1 MPQKA
6 RKVSQAASRR
16 RPAVVRKPRK
26 ARVTQVKKRAM
37 TKIPWKQQRKK
48 TKKEGLRIS
57 NLDFADRNSESTF
70 MDVLDSPR
78 DGRESD
84 ASGPV
89 SASESHSS
97 DMVGDSENNSHD
109 DPRTNNEILPVHVGS
124 VFKDCRYKVHGKLGS
139 GSFSTVWLA
148 WDSDQET
155 YVALKV
161 QNCSRDCARAAQEEI
176 KILQEVAK
184 GDKAGSKSV
193 VRLLDHFDHSGPN
206 GRHKCMVLEYLGDNL
221 LSLLKQ
227 NKYKGLPLQ
236 LVRKLSR
243 QILVGLDYLHRE
255 LKIIHTDL
263 KPENIL
269 LVSPLDPGKD
279 PRKQV
284 QAAKSPH
291 NLVAKRPAPGH
302 ENPMPGNPLKN
313 QVTSED
319 PNFNDKEN
327 VVLQT
332 KDTLITRKVEE
343 FFARKIHQPTE
354 TLGTYDSTISPD
366 SSRAKQDVSSN
377 GEPPIDSAS
386 KDPSSCCK
394 SKTMR
399 SLQQAAG
406 ATFGSKFV
414 DPQKSVPKASD
425 RGQLNNSQAN
435 ASTILEYDSAVLPPP
450 FNNIDTRCKI
460 ADLGTACWIHKQF
473 TREIQT
479 RPYRCPEV
487 LLGANKYSTSADIW
501 SFACLV
507 FELATG
513 NALFDPRSGGDQYSR
528 DEDHLRRIMEVLG
541 PLPRKL
547 FNQAPNYRA
556 YLTKNGELRRIKST
570 QVGHC
575 PLNQHLVQSFSFS
588 ERDAKELSDFLLPLL
603 DLNPDNR
610 PSANQCLQHP
620 WLIA

>member
-1 MPQKA
+1 M
-6 RKVSQAASRR
+6 
-16 RPAVVRKPRK
+16 
-26 ARVTQVKKRAM
+26 
-37 TKIPWKQQRKK
+37 
-48 TKKEGLRIS
+48 
-57 NLDFADRNSESTF
+57 
-70 MDVLDSPR
+70 
-78 DGRESD
+78 
-84 ASGPV
+84 
-89 SASESHSS
+89 
-97 DMVGDSENNSHD
+97 
-109 DPRTNNEILPVHVGS
+109 
-124 VFKDCRYKVHGKLGS
+124 
-139 GSFSTVWLA
+139 
-148 WDSDQET
+148 
-155 YVALKV
+155 
-161 QNCSRDCARAAQEEI
+161 
-176 KILQEVAK
+176 
-184 GDKAGSKSV
+184 
-193 VRLLDHFDHSGPN
+193 
-206 GRHKCMVLEYLGDNL
+206 
-221 LSLLKQ
+221 
-227 NKYKGLPLQ
+227 
-236 LVRKLSR
+236 
-243 QILVGLDYLHRE
+243 
-255 LKIIHTDL
+255 
-263 KPENIL
+263 
-269 LVSPLDPGKD
+269 
-279 PRKQV
+279 
-284 QAAKSPH
+284 
-291 NLVAKRPAPGH
+291 
-302 ENPMPGNPLKN
+302 
-313 QVTSED
+313 
-319 PNFNDKEN
+319 
-327 VVLQT
+327 
-332 KDTLITRKVEE
+332 EE

-366 SSRAKQDVSSN
+366 SSRAQQDVSSN

-575 PLNQHLVQSFSFS
+575 PLNQRLVQSFSFS

>member
-1 MPQKA
+1 
-6 RKVSQAASRR
+6 
-16 RPAVVRKPRK
+16 
-26 ARVTQVKKRAM
+26 
-37 TKIPWKQQRKK
+37 
-48 TKKEGLRIS
+48 
-57 NLDFADRNSESTF
+57 

-109 DPRTNNEILPVHVGS
+109 DPRMKNEILPVHVGS

-193 VRLLDHFDHSGPN
+193 VRLLDHFDHRGPN

-291 NLVAKRPAPGH
+291 NLVTKRPAPGH
-302 ENPMPGNPLKN
+302 ENPMPGNSLKN

-319 PNFNDKEN
+319 LNFNDKEN
-327 VVLQT
+327 DVLQT
-332 KDTLITRKVEE
+332 KETLITRKVEE
-343 FFARKIHQPTE
+343 YFARKIHQPTE
-354 TLGTYDSTISPD
+354 TLGTYDSTISPQ
-366 SSRAKQDVSSN
+366 SSTAKQDVN
-377 GEPPIDSAS
+377 
-386 KDPSSCCK
+386 
-394 SKTMR
+394 
-399 SLQQAAG
+399 
-406 ATFGSKFV
+406 
-414 DPQKSVPKASD
+414 SD
-425 RGQLNNSQAN
+425 RGQLNNNHAN
-435 ASTILEYDSAVLPPP
+435 ASTILEYGSAVLPPP

-513 NALFDPRSGGDQYSR
+513 NALFDPRSGGNQYSR

>member
-1 MPQKA
+1 
-6 RKVSQAASRR
+6 
-16 RPAVVRKPRK
+16 
-26 ARVTQVKKRAM
+26 
-37 TKIPWKQQRKK
+37 
-48 TKKEGLRIS
+48 
-57 NLDFADRNSESTF
+57 

-89 SASESHSS
+89 SASESDSS

-109 DPRTNNEILPVHVGS
+109 DPRMNNEILPVHVGS

-291 NLVAKRPAPGH
+291 NLVTKRPAPGH
-302 ENPMPGNPLKN
+302 ENPMLGNSLKN

-319 PNFNDKEN
+319 LNFNNKEN
-327 VVLQT
+327 DVLQT
-332 KDTLITRKVEE
+332 KETLIKRKVEE
-343 FFARKIHQPTE
+343 YFARKIHQPTE
-354 TLGTYDSTISPD
+354 TLGTYDSTISPQ
-366 SSRAKQDVSSN
+366 SSTAKQDVS
-377 GEPPIDSAS
+377 
-386 KDPSSCCK
+386 
-394 SKTMR
+394 
-399 SLQQAAG
+399 
-406 ATFGSKFV
+406 
-414 DPQKSVPKASD
+414 SD
-425 RGQLNNSQAN
+425 RGQLNNNHAN
-435 ASTILEYDSAVLPPP
+435 ASTIVEYGSAVLPPP

-513 NALFDPRSGGDQYSR
+513 NALFDPRSGGHQYSR